1 MTRLVDT
8 DDVLAVDVIAVV
20 GAGLVVVV
28 FVNVVVVFVVDVVVD
43 VVDVVGFVVVVL
55 ASVVVGVCVVVV
67 VSTVTVV
74 VVVESVVVS
83 QRPHVLSHTDEAAS
97 LQKFGSLFNLMV
109 QSMERSTHPLSVVW
123 PHALYCT

>member
-1 MTRLVDT
+1 MTCLVDS
-8 DDVLAVDVIAVV
+8 DDGLAVDVVVVV
-20 GAGLVVVV
+20 GAGVAVVVDVVVV
-28 FVNVVVVFVVDVVVD
+28 VVVDVVVD

-55 ASVVVGVCVVVV
+55 VSVVVGVCVVVV

-83 QRPHVLSHTDEAAS
+83 QRPHVRSHSDDS
-97 LQKFGSLFNLMV
+97 FVLQKLAFTLNLREH
-109 QSMERSTHPLSVVW
+109 SMETSTHPLSVVW